1 MNDARAEFGVGA
13 GARKEQS
20 DQLVGMRAS
29 YLALEVCVKLLARGR
44 AAITM
49 ADVESSHVPHST
61 TIRIMFA
68 LAEPAAKSY
77 PFTRTRFAG
86 QRQEQIP

>member
-1 MNDARAEFGVGA
+1 
-13 GARKEQS
+13 
-20 DQLVGMRAS
+20 
-29 YLALEVCVKLLARGR
+29 
-44 AAITM
+44 M
-49 ADVESSHVPHST
+49 ADVESSHVPHPT